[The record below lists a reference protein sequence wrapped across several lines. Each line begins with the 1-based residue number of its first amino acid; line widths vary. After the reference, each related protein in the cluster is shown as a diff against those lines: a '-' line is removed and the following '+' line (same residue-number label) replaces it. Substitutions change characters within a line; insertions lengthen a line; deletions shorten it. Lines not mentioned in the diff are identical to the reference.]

1 LQEST
6 SQVKGSKRFSSR
18 PRKFAVALDGEGIAN
33 HVGSLAL
40 RDLIDNLGFTEALS
54 AALATPARP
63 RAGYDPAEVIRDLV
77 VMLADGGRFVSDL
90 GSLRDQPH
98 LFGEVASTATAWR
111 VLAKRM
117 GEPDL
122 ERLRAARRQARSR
135 AWRLGAAP
143 QEVVLDLDATLVN
156 AHSDKESA
164 GPNFKHGYGFHPIV
178 CYLEETQEALAGKLR
193 PGNAAP
199 NHAADN
205 IEVLELALAQ
215 LPNRASSQ
223 ILLRGDSA
231 CASFALLRRAR
242 ELGLRFS
249 VSLDLFA
256 WVREAI
262 LKTPESAWKEA
273 INQEGEPREG
283 AAVAELE
290 SPELRSWP
298 SGTRAICRRE
308 RPHPGA
314 QLRFTDA
321 NGYRFQVFITDQP
334 DADIVQL
341 EARHRARARAEN
353 RIRCAKDTGLENF
366 PFHDFLPNQL
376 WLELVLSA
384 QDAIAFFQRLCL
396 VGPAQRWDPKTLR
409 YRLFHTAARIVRG
422 GRRLI
427 LRLQRDWRWS
437 PILHDAFH
445 RLRRLAVAV

>member
-321 NGYRFQVFITDQP
+321 NGYRFQVFIT
-334 DADIVQL
+334 
-341 EARHRARARAEN
+341 EN